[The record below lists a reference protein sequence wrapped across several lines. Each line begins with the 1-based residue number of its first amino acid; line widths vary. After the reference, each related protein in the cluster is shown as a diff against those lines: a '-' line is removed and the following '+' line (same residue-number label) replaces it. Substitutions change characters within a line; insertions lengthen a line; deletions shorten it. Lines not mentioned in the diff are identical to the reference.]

1 MVAKGESAR
10 NKKLPLPCLCI
21 ESLLC
26 PVFSLSSS
34 RVYLMRSF
42 QIASDPMD
50 RRLIRFNNTLQML
63 ACLCNVIG
71 LPGSD
76 IIDCI
81 ADLVTATMMGCISAQ
96 LSVETKLLESQGFKA
111 PGAPEEIEMKR

>member
-1 MVAKGESAR
+1 MQSCGCAVKANAPTVAVTLHGG
-10 NKKLPLPCLCI
+10 
-21 ESLLC
+21 SLWLEC
-26 PVFSLSSS
+26 FVVSS
-34 RVYLMRSF
+34 RVYLMHSF

-50 RRLIRFNNTLQML
+50 RRLIRFNNTLQLL